1 MNTDKTYFLLAG
13 DIGGT
18 NTRLNL
24 YAPSSPKSLFS
35 REYRNSEYITNRLQK
50 IETLIIEPFLS
61 SCPDVDL
68 KSSVIITCL
77 AVAGPVKNNAVVMTN
92 FGGHFT
98 SAKTSDK
105 ETLEL
110 IIDGLE
116 IENSQVSFLKCIER
130 CILVNDFVGQGYGL
144 LDLDFEKDVTELIP
158 GSKDRIEPGGVKV
171 CIGAG
176 TGLGECFLTCGS
188 DGEYQCYAS
197 EGGHVDY
204 TPRSELEVKLVEF
217 IKEKTNELY
226 RISAER
232 VVSGKGLANVYEFL
246 SNEFPQKKDADV
258 HSLFEKAG
266 DMQGRVVG
274 ENANKIKDPP
284 ELCVQAMEIMM
295 AAYGAEA
302 GNCAVTF
309 IPKGG
314 LFISGGLTPK
324 NIKFIAGQESPFMK
338 AYKDK
343 GRLGNLVQSI
353 PLFAV
358 KVEDL
363 GLRGARF
370 VAASEYKKLA

>member
-35 REYRNSEYITNRLQK
+35 REYRNSECITNRSQK

-204 TPRSELEVKLVEF
+204 TPRSELEGEWENILMIFV
-217 IKEKTNELY
+217 
-226 RISAER
+226 
-232 VVSGKGLANVYEFL
+232 L
-246 SNEFPQKKDADV
+246 S
-258 HSLFEKAG
+258 
-266 DMQGRVVG
+266 
-274 ENANKIKDPP
+274 P
-284 ELCVQAMEIMM
+284 E
-295 AAYGAEA
+295 
-302 GNCAVTF
+302 
-309 IPKGG
+309 
-314 LFISGGLTPK
+314 
-324 NIKFIAGQESPFMK
+324 
-338 AYKDK
+338 
-343 GRLGNLVQSI
+343 
-353 PLFAV
+353 
-358 KVEDL
+358 
-363 GLRGARF
+363 
-370 VAASEYKKLA
+370 